1 MQMQTK
7 SKNSSTEKITKNQL
21 FKKKVI
27 LNPDDLKKI
36 LTNETEKKT
45 AQSNNQ
51 YNQVFKDLFNEN
63 KFKIRNDFD
72 RKHSKE
78 FLNEKDQY
86 LRPLNIDDFLS
97 DKDEKI
103 ETLNRISSKFTF
115 GHY

>member
-1 MQMQTK
+1 MQTK
-7 SKNSSTEKITKNQL
+7 SKNTSTEKIMKNQL
-21 FKKKVI
+21 FKKTVMV
-27 LNPDDLKKI
+27 NPDDLIKI
-36 LTNETEKKT
+36 LPNLTEKKT

-51 YNQVFKDLFNEN
+51 YNQMFKDLFDEN

-78 FLNEKDQY
+78 FLNEKDKY
-86 LRPLNIDDFLS
+86 LRPVNLDDFLS
-97 DKDEKI
+97 DEDEKI